1 MATYPNLFRP
11 LDLGF
16 TTLPNRFLMGSMH
29 VGLEEA
35 EGGFERMAA
44 FYAERVRG
52 GVGLIVTGGIAP
64 NAEGRP
70 WSGGATLTTTAEAA
84 HHRVI
89 TDAVHREGGRIAMQ
103 ILHFGRYAY
112 HPELVAP
119 SPIQAPIAPFAPRE
133 LSTADVE
140 RTIEDF
146 VRCAELAREGGY
158 DGVEIMGSE
167 GYLINEFIVAHTNKR
182 TDDWGGSYENRIRFA
197 TEIVRRT
204 RERLGRDFIIIYR
217 LSMLDLI
224 EGGSSFEEVVQLA
237 QAIEAA
243 GATLINSGIGWHEA
257 RIPTIATCVPRAG
270 FAWVTQKLKDHVGIP
285 LIATN
290 RINTPEVAERILA
303 EGRADMVS
311 MARPFLAD
319 PDFVRKAAEGRGA
332 DINTC
337 IACNQA
343 CLDHTFAGKITSCLV
358 NPRACHETELVIE
371 PTATPRHIAV
381 VGAGPAGLAFATTAA
396 ERGHKVTLFEAGARI
411 GGQFNI
417 AMQIPGKEEFAETLR
432 YFGRRIEQTGVTLKL
447 NTRVSAADL
456 VGQFDEVVLAAGIVP
471 RVPDIEGVDH
481 PKVLGYLDVLRDRK
495 PVGHRVAILG
505 AGGIGFDVAEYLSHE
520 GISPSLAPEKFYA
533 EWGIDARYG
542 RRGGLTQPHLEAAA
556 REIVLLQRKT
566 SKVGEGLGKTTGWIH
581 RTALKNRGVQM
592 IAGVTYRRIDDAGLH
607 VTIAGKDELLA
618 VDNVILCT
626 GQEPQRELQ
635 AALLAAG
642 MRVHLIGG
650 ADVAAELDAKRAI
663 KQGTELAA
671 IIERIADPSAAAS
684 GSASALASTPATRTG
699 QAIAAP
705 AASGI
710 PLPQF
715 DTLRIGLDGQV
726 AVVTLNRPDKA
737 NALNMQMWQDIRA
750 AMLWIDRSPA
760 ARVAVMHGAGANFC
774 AGIDLQMMMSI
785 LPLVKD
791 ACEARTRENLR
802 NLILDLQDTLTS
814 IERCRKPVLAAIH
827 GACVGGGMDLVACA
841 DMRYCAADAS
851 FSVKEID
858 LGMVADVGSL
868 QRLPRMIGDGMV
880 RELAYTGR
888 KLGAEE
894 AARIGLV
901 NRVFDTPEA
910 LLEGVLKLAHLIAAK
925 SPLAVR
931 GTKDT
936 LNHARDHSV
945 ADGLDRVA
953 TWNAA
958 MLMSEDLQA
967 AIRAGMTRQAPK
979 FRD

>member
-1 MATYPNLFRP
+1 MATYPNLFLP

-64 NAEGRP
+64 NLEGRP
-70 WSGGATLTTTAEAA
+70 WSGGATLTTSEEAA

-89 TDAVHREGGRIAMQ
+89 TDAVHREGGKIALQ

-119 SPIQAPIAPFAPRE
+119 SPIQAPISPFAPRE
-133 LSTADVE
+133 LSSADVE

-146 VRCAELAREGGY
+146 VRCAELARDGGY

-182 TDDWGGSYENRIRFA
+182 SDEWGGAYANRTRFA
-197 TEIVRRT
+197 VEIVRRT
-204 RERLGRDFIIIYR
+204 RERLGREFIIIFR
-217 LSMLDLI
+217 LSLLDLI
-224 EGGSSFEEVVQLA
+224 EDGSTFEEVVQLA

-270 FAWVTQKLKDHVGIP
+270 FAWVTQKLKEHVGIP

-290 RINTPEVAERILA
+290 RINTPEIAESILA
-303 EGRADMVS
+303 EGKADMVS

-319 PDFVRKAAEGRGA
+319 PDFVNKAAEGRGA

-343 CLDHTFAGKITSCLV
+343 CLDHTFSGKITSCLV

-371 PTATPRHIAV
+371 PTTAPRNIAV

-447 NTRVSAADL
+447 NTRVKAAEL
-456 VGQFDEVVLAAGIVP
+456 AGQFDEVVLATGIVP
-471 RVPDIEGVDH
+471 RVPEIEGVDH

-495 PVGHRVAILG
+495 PVGRRVAILG

-520 GISPSLAPEKFYA
+520 GVSPSLAPAKFYA
-533 EWGIDARYG
+533 EWGIDANYA
-542 RRGGLTQPHLEAAA
+542 RRGGLVQPHLETAP
-556 REIVLLQRKT
+556 REIVLLQRKA

-581 RTALKNRGVQM
+581 RTALKNRGVKM
-592 IAGVTYRRIDDAGLH
+592 IAGATYHRIDDAGLH
-607 VTIAGKDELLA
+607 VTIAGKDEVLA

-626 GQEPQRELQ
+626 GQEPQRALQ
-635 AALLAAG
+635 AALLEAG

-663 KQGTELAA
+663 KQGIELAA
-671 IIERIADPSAAAS
+671 SIEKAAS
-684 GSASALASTPATRTG
+684 
-699 QAIAAP
+699 AP
-705 AASGI
+705 ALLAGQLPAALGGAGI

-737 NALNMQMWQDIRA
+737 NAMNLQMWQDIRA
-750 AMLWIDRSPA
+750 AMQWVDRTPA
-760 ARVAVMHGAGANFC
+760 VRVALLHGAGEHFC
-774 AGIDLQMMMSI
+774 AGIDLQMMMGI
-785 LPLVKD
+785 LPTVKD

-814 IERCRKPVLAAIH
+814 LERCRKPVLAAIH
-827 GACVGGGMDLVACA
+827 GACVGGGVDLIACA
-841 DMRYCAADAS
+841 DMRYCAAGTY
-851 FSVKEID
+851 FSVKEVD

-868 QRLPRMIGDGMV
+868 QRLPRLIGEGMV

-888 KLGAEE
+888 KLGAAE
-894 AARIGLV
+894 AGQIGLV
-901 NRVFDTPEA
+901 NRVFDSPEA
-910 LLEGVLKLAHLIAAK
+910 LLEGVMQLARAIAAK
-925 SPLAVR
+925 SPLAIR
-931 GTKDT
+931 GTKDM

-958 MLMSEDLQA
+958 MLLSEDLQA
-967 AIRAGMTRQAPK
+967 AIRAGLTKQAPT